1 MPRKIACFRP
11 LRFGPYLAYMQVSAE
26 LLIGAH
32 TLRLVTLAVLASFL
46 SAGSL
51 VAAADSIPYGNIGTV
66 VPQHYFTAIATG
78 NVTGY
83 FYSADAADTDFVRM
97 VDTTTNT
104 ASDWY
109 FDNHTTAVGTTANFG
124 AVNAGDNLV
133 FELFNTDGNFTFASD
148 PAYSD
153 DGINHAYSTSFT
165 AATINGVDFPNG
177 IYLGMED
184 LYDWDFNYNNDNFV
198 VTNVQA
204 SPVPEPGSLLLL
216 GTGALGAIGAIRRKL
231 FN

>member
-1 MPRKIACFRP
+1 M
-11 LRFGPYLAYMQVSAE
+11 
-26 LLIGAH
+26 
-32 TLRLVTLAVLASFL
+32 RLFSLAVLASLL

-66 VPQHYFTAIATG
+66 APQNSFTAIATG
-78 NVTGY
+78 DVTGY
-83 FYSADAADTDFVRM
+83 FYSFSASDTDVVRM

-104 ASDWY
+104 VGNWY
-109 FDNHTTAVGTTANFG
+109 FDNQTTAVGTTVDFG

-133 FELFNTDGNFTFASD
+133 FEIFNSTNNYTFASN
-148 PAYSD
+148 PEYSD
-153 DGINHAYSTSFT
+153 DGVNHAYSTAFT

-177 IYLGMED
+177 LYLGMED
-184 LYDWDFNYNNDNFV
+184 LYDWNFDYNDDTFV
-198 VTNVQA
+198 VTNVAA

-216 GTGALGAIGAIRRKL
+216 GTGALGAIGAIRRKR